1 MTANLLRLT
10 AELTAAE
17 FTDSQLLPENTGKG
31 NSARYGAIN
40 VDILHKFIISNMAR
54 LRRQSTC
61 YIIREKEVV
70 ACACLQRLKAL
81 SWSHFGGSSLCP
93 LLVRAPHAGSQC
105 K

>member
-1 MTANLLRLT
+1 MTRNLLRLT

-31 NSARYGAIN
+31 NSAQYGTIK
-40 VDILHKFIISNMAR
+40 VDILHKFIISKMAR

-70 ACACLQRLKAL
+70 ACA
-81 SWSHFGGSSLCP
+81 
-93 LLVRAPHAGSQC
+93 
-105 K
+105 